1 MFILSDMA
9 NYKINFDI
17 FCKEKDE
24 FPHIQGTVHCYS
36 EEAVKKFK
44 QKILNWGAKSED
56 IRIYKVETINV

>member
-1 MFILSDMA
+1 MA

-36 EEAVKKFK
+36 KETVEKFK
-44 QKILNWGAKSED
+44 QKVIEWGADPKD
-56 IRIYKVETINV
+56 IRIYKVETIK

>member
-1 MFILSDMA
+1 MLSDMA

-24 FPHIQGTVHCYS
+24 FPHIVGVVHCYS